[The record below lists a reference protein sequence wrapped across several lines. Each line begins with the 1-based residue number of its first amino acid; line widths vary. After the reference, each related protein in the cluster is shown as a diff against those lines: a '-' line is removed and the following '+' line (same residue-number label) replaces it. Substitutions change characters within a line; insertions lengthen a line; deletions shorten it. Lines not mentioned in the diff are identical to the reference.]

1 MTPEDHAAAVA
12 DFRGRRDR
20 RLRDPDG
27 WLTLVGLHWLE
38 PGKNRVGSSP
48 HGEVVLSF
56 PGVPA
61 LAGVLSVVGTAARWN
76 PVDGGAEVELASDV
90 AGEPTVL
97 AAGTLRMHVI
107 CRGERLGLRV
117 RDHASPALAAFA
129 GMPVYPVDGSWRV
142 RGHLEAAPPGATIEV
157 VDVTGLISHDE
168 FPGTFVFERGGR
180 TWRLGALPGGD
191 DGSVWLVFGDAT
203 NGQDTYGGGRFLYTD
218 PVADDGSVVADFN
231 MAYNPPCVFTPFAT
245 CPLPPPQNRL
255 DLRIEAGELN
265 YPPGAGH

>member
-38 PGKNRVGSSP
+38 PGANRVGSAP
-48 HGEVVLSF
+48 DGEVVLSF
-56 PGVPA
+56 PDVPA
-61 LAGVLSVVGTAARWN
+61 LAGVLSVEGTAARWK
-76 PVDGGAEVELASDV
+76 PVDGGAEVELTSDD

-97 AAGTLRMHVI
+97 ATGTLRMHVI
-107 CRGERLGLRV
+107 CRGERLALRV

-129 GMPVYPVDGSWRV
+129 GMPAYPVNASWRV
-142 RGHLEAAPPGATIEV
+142 RGRLEAAPAGATIEV
-157 VDVTGLISHDE
+157 ADVTGLVSHDE
-168 FPGTFVFERGGR
+168 YPGTFVFERDGR
-180 TWRLGALPGGD
+180 TWRIDALPGGD

-203 NGQDTYGGGRFLYTD
+203 NGQETYGGGRFLYTG

>member
-38 PGKNRVGSSP
+38 PGANRVGSAP
-48 HGEVVLSF
+48 DGEVVLSF

-61 LAGVLSVVGTAARWN
+61 LAGVLRVEGTAARWN
-76 PVDGGAEVELASDV
+76 PVDGGAEVELASNE

-97 AAGTLRMHVI
+97 ATGTLRMHVI
-107 CRGERLGLRV
+107 CRGERLALRV

-129 GMPVYPVDGSWRV
+129 GMPAYPVNASWRV
-142 RGHLEAAPPGATIEV
+142 RGRLEAAPAGATIEV
-157 VDVTGLISHDE
+157 VDVTGLVSHDE
-168 FPGTFVFERGGR
+168 YPGTFVFERDGR
-180 TWRLGALPGGD
+180 TWRIDALPGGD

-203 NGQDTYGGGRFLYTD
+203 NGQATYGGGRFLYTD
-218 PVADDGSVVADFN
+218 PVADDGSLVADFN

-255 DLRIEAGELN
+255 ELRIEAGELN